1 VEPVVTHPGLKAQ
14 VYVVYV
20 ATKTNNNE
28 IGALWLMIE
37 LGMCRAGLVSLT
49 NNLLTVTRR

>member
-1 VEPVVTHPGLKAQ
+1 VTHPGLKAQ
-14 VYVVYV
+14 VYVVYVVYV